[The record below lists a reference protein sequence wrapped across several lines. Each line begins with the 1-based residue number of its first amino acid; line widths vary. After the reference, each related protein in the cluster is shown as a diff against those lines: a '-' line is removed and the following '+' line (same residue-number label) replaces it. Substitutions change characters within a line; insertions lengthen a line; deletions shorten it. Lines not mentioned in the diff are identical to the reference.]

1 MNSTNTINYWEAVY
15 TNPLFIFIH
24 FYGSLYLLQH
34 CMGKCADWLGMY
46 DKYIQETI
54 MDEVSD
60 NISSD
65 ETFNLYPNENDDIIT
80 EEYNNDIDMVV
91 RYEKIYNLID
101 IIIGNYIP
109 IKKYRDHIPTDFMSE
124 HDINVYGTIYEW
136 ASYCESINNYDF
148 DYFLSNMVTYIGCR
162 DRAFKKY
169 LNKYRKEIEEDYHH
183 FIINLNNL
191 NRITL
196 FTPDYD
202 E

>member
-15 TNPLFIFIH
+15 ANPLFIFIH
-24 FYGSLYLLQH
+24 FYGSLYLLKH
-34 CMGKCADWLGMY
+34 SMGKCMQLLGIY
-46 DKYIQETI
+46 NKYIQDTI
-54 MDEVSD
+54 MSD
-60 NISSD
+60 VSSD
-65 ETFNLYPNENDDIIT
+65 LSEETTEQNDIIT

-91 RYEKIYNLID
+91 RYEYIYNLID

-136 ASYCESINNYDF
+136 ASYCESINNYDL

-162 DRAFKKY
+162 DKAFKRY
-169 LNKYRKEIEEDYHH
+169 LNKYRNEIENDYHH
-183 FIINLNNL
+183 FIINMNNL
-191 NRITL
+191 DKITL